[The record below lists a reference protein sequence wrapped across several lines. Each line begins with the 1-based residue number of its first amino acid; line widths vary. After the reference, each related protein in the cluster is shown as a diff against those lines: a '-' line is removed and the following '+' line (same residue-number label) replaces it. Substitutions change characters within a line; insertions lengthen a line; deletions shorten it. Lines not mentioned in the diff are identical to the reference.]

1 MSNDELFRAAEYR
14 CFQKQGPRN
23 TDAVLEAVD
32 KAARELS
39 ISTIVIAS
47 CSGETARK
55 AIELFG
61 PDRKIICVTH
71 VTGFKGENTQEMPS
85 EAREELTKKGALV
98 FTGQH
103 AFGGVGRA
111 IRNKLN
117 TYQVDEIMAFTLRMF
132 GQGIKVCVE
141 ICLMASDAGYI
152 RAGEDVI
159 AVGGTGAG
167 ADAACVIKPAN
178 SANALDLKVR
188 QVICKPF
195 AF

>member
-1 MSNDELFRAAEYR
+1 MSNDELFRVAEYR
-14 CFQKQGPRN
+14 CFKKQGPRN

-32 KAARELS
+32 KTARELS
-39 ISTIVIAS
+39 ISNIVVAT
-47 CSGETARK
+47 CSGETGKK
-55 AIELFG
+55 ALEVLG
-61 PDRKIICVTH
+61 ADRKIICVSH
-71 VTGFKGENTQEMPS
+71 VTGFKGENIQEMPT
-85 EAREELTKKGALV
+85 EAREELIRKGALV

-117 TYQVDEIMAFTLRMF
+117 TYQVDEIMAFTLRMS
-132 GQGIKVCVE
+132 GQGLKVCVE

-152 RAGEDVI
+152 KVGEDVI

-167 ADAACVIKPAN
+167 ADTACVIKPAN
-178 SANALDLKVR
+178 SANALDLKIR

>member
-1 MSNDELFRAAEYR
+1 MSNDELFNAVECRY
-14 CFQKQGPRN
+14 FKKQGPRN
-23 TDAVLEAVD
+23 TEAVLEAVD

-39 ISTIVIAS
+39 ITNIVVAT
-47 CSGETARK
+47 CAGETGKK
-55 AIELFG
+55 ALEVLG
-61 PDRKIICVTH
+61 PDRKIICVSH
-71 VTGFKGENTQEMPS
+71 VTGFKEPNFQEMPC
-85 EAREELTKKGALV
+85 EVRDELVKKGALV

-132 GQGIKVCVE
+132 GQGVKVCVE

-152 RAGEDVI
+152 RTDEDVI
-159 AVGGTGAG
+159 AIGGTGAG

-178 SANALDLKVR
+178 SANALDLRVR

-195 AF
+195 SF